1 LSSDYLAKVFW
12 PTGVEYYSAFSMP
25 VDGGQS
31 LPRLAAAPSLTRA
44 LSQGSMENSTVT
56 ISLNNHDDY
65 FTKKLDTEDM
75 YIISKK
81 IEVFETGVQIFSG
94 AVCSYPERDTNRVT
108 IKADVFQKLK
118 DDANRAITKD
128 EFPSCPEANEGKY
141 GNIILG
147 TADTAAGMFTA
158 YRIDDG
164 KYLAAY
170 HPLSALLEA
179 TDADGNLITDD
190 CTLSIDETS
199 FNSIINYSTNVD
211 CIYFSAQGPVDETD
225 TLIDNPAYML
235 NYALQLS
242 SDFEIENL
250 SEVAAVYEGRG
261 YGGNFLFVKDNTTFA
276 ELLDRFGKSFNC
288 KPVFSRTGKI
298 NLNLIRWA
306 NETPEISVTG
316 VHIKDFTYRRDTSY
330 LYKYYTRKFQPIPA
344 KDEFKLTPVTVSG
357 TNYNSQSTELL
368 QYFIKQAA
376 TSWDVAMREIYLL
389 KHPLFIYEFSIHRNL
404 AINLDLGSIIEI
416 EHNDCPQKGKRL
428 VQIRRI
434 KNGSFYDLEALD
446 LSVMGKSTLILRE
459 SGSEDINRLYLP
471 GDPRNTVV
479 WFKE

>member
-1 LSSDYLAKVFW
+1 LSSDCLVKVSW
-12 PTGVEYYSAFSMP
+12 PTGVECYSMFSMP

-31 LPRLAAAPSLTRA
+31 LPRLAAVPSLSRA

-56 ISLNNHDDY
+56 VSLNNHDDY
-65 FTKKLDTEDM
+65 FTEKLNTEDM
-75 YIISKK
+75 YIISKRLE
-81 IEVFETGVQIFSG
+81 IYELGVQIFSG
-94 AVCSYPERDTNRVT
+94 AVCSYPERDTNRLT

-118 DDANRAITKD
+118 DNANRAITKD
-128 EFPSCPEANEGKY
+128 EFPNCPENNEGKY

-147 TADTAAGMFTA
+147 TADIDAGMFTA

-170 HPLSALLEA
+170 HPLSELLAA
-179 TDADGNLITDD
+179 TDKDGNIISGN
-190 CTLSIDETS
+190 CTLSIDQTTG
-199 FNSIINYSTNVD
+199 NSIINHSTND
-211 CIYFSAQGPVDETD
+211 DYICFSALGPLDEAD
-225 TLIDNPAYML
+225 TLIDNPAHML
-235 NYALQLS
+235 DYALQLS

-250 SEVAAVYEGRG
+250 SEVAAVYESRG
-261 YGGNFLFVKDNTTFA
+261 YAGNFLFVKDNTTFA
-276 ELLDRFGKSFNC
+276 ELLDRFGESFNC

-306 NETPEISVTG
+306 NETPAISITG
-316 VHIKDFTYRRDTSY
+316 VHIKDFTYRRDTSF

-368 QYFIKQAA
+368 QYFIRQAA

-404 AINLDLGSIIEI
+404 AINLDLGSIIGI

-434 KNGSFYDLEALD
+434 KNDSFYKLEALD
-446 LSVMGKSTLILRE
+446 LSVMQKSTFILKTA
-459 SGSEDINRLYLP
+459 GSSDVTRIYSS
-471 GDPRNTVV
+471 GDPRNVSV
-479 WFKE
+479 WFNE